1 MKREGTRLTVGLP
14 SLLVGGVFM
23 AVHLAFQIFA
33 LLQAYLSGM
42 AHFDDPLSRQ
52 AAWESQF
59 WERATTVATFPLVRL
74 WEHLPLPWRTHSL
87 VEWGL
92 LAGNSFLW
100 ALTLVLA
107 IRWIGGLFSEGD
119 EG

>member
-1 MKREGTRLTVGLP
+1 MPRLSVGLP
-14 SLLVGGVFM
+14 TLIVGAVFT

-59 WERATTVATFPLVRL
+59 WERAGTVATFPLVRL
-74 WEHLPLPWRTHSL
+74 WEQMPVGWRSHTF
-87 VEWGL
+87 VEWAF
-92 LAGNSFLW
+92 LAANSFLW
-100 ALTLVLA
+100 ALVLVGT
-107 IRWIGGLFSEGD
+107 IRWIGGLFGEPD